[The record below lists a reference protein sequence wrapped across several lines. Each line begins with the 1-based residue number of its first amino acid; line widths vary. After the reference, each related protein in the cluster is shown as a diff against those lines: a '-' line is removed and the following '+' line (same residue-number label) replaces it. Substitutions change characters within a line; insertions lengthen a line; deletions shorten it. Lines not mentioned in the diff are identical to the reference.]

1 MLAPPGSPG
10 GTFTLSNVPGGSPR
24 RATSAASLR
33 AKAAAGAKSGSRAP
47 AGGLHTFVVAHQ
59 ETHRRASMAVPPG
72 ASNPT
77 GPQNGGLPTGG
88 GWRTFAGMA
97 EPSETTAARPR
108 ALPPAPA
115 RLIEEGSPI
124 EGTWAGAIRDARFAG
139 LGAEYAHGLL
149 DRRMVEKRWQA
160 LFLATPQA
168 MVSLAIVD
176 GGYLSSGIFSVF
188 DRGARRVLLD
198 SNPVLPPL
206 FARVDEEPNDGMR
219 AVLDGPRIAARIE
232 RSGGRVLA
240 TARWG
245 SGALDLS
252 LDARAAPPPLSAAL
266 RLGPGR
272 FNFTQKLVGLPAE
285 GEIRVGNVRFPVRG
299 EPAGLDFTHGHLAR
313 DTSWRWAFASARQ
326 KGRLIGFNLSEGF
339 MQSGENAV

>member
-1 MLAPPGSPG
+1 
-10 GTFTLSNVPGGSPR
+10 
-24 RATSAASLR
+24 
-33 AKAAAGAKSGSRAP
+33 
-47 AGGLHTFVVAHQ
+47 
-59 ETHRRASMAVPPG
+59 
-72 ASNPT
+72 
-77 GPQNGGLPTGG
+77 
-88 GWRTFAGMA
+88 MA

-168 MVSLAIVD
+168 MVSLAIID

-313 DTSWRWAFASARQ
+313 DTSWRWAFASVSPRPRRP
-326 KGRLIGFNLSEGF
+326 GRSRATSSASSDGSAC
-339 MQSGENAV
+339 SA